1 MEIKGYR
8 GRCVGRPVCGS
19 LWAAGGDLHEIRW
32 TDGDRNRK
40 GDGTDGG
47 SDGSGGRNPAF
58 WRLYRGNQRDAGDGQ
73 ERYDTG
79 GQGSGKY
86 GSDTFSAPRGRDNGC
101 TDDAGTDAGGRL

>member
-8 GRCVGRPVCGS
+8 GRCVGRPVCGF
-19 LWAAGGDLHEIRW
+19 LRAAGGDLHEIRW

-40 GDGTDGG
+40 GDGADGG
-47 SDGSGGRNPAF
+47 SDGSSGRNPAF
-58 WRLYRGNQRDAGDGQ
+58 WRLYRGNQRGAGDGQ

-86 GSDTFSAPRGRDNGC
+86 GSDTFSAPRGREDGGP
-101 TDDAGTDAGGRL
+101 DDAGTDAGGRL